1 MWNRLERISAPV
13 TETVTSTQVKAQC
26 RIDHSTDDDLI
37 TRLISAARD
46 CIDGPNGIG
55 IAMVSQQWRLSL
67 DYMPGHIWIPMGPVM
82 SIDTLT
88 YLDDGGVRRTLDSDE
103 YTWRKELFGAW
114 IKPVYNGTWPTVR
127 SDFDSVQVT
136 FTAGFPGTS
145 DSPVTLENVPASLIH
160 AQLMLIG
167 HWYENRETSV
177 IGEVPAE
184 LQQGFDHLANR
195 FRVGRF

>member
-1 MWNRLERISAPV
+1 M
-13 TETVTSTQVKAQC
+13 
-26 RIDHSTDDDLI
+26 
-37 TRLISAARD
+37 
-46 CIDGPNGIG
+46 
-55 IAMVSQQWRLSL
+55 
-67 DYMPGHIWIPMGPVM
+67 
-82 SIDTLT
+82 
-88 YLDDGGVRRTLDSDE
+88 
-103 YTWRKELFGAW
+103 
-114 IKPVYNGTWPTVR
+114 R

-136 FTAGFPGTS
+136 FTAGFPGTG